1 MVKMKRYSYGESR
14 VFDCKDTRESE
25 GFRSDL
31 RSILRCLM
39 NERRVEGEQVKR

>member
-25 GFRSDL
+25 GFRSTLDPPVF
-31 RSILRCLM
+31 
-39 NERRVEGEQVKR
+39 NEREEGGGGAS